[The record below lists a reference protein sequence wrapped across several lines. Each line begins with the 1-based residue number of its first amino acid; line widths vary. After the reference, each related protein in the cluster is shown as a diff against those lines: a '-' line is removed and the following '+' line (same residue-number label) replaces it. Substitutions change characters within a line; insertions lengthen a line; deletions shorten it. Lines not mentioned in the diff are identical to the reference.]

1 MSGRQDEFD
10 PSGVSGRQD
19 RFDLRGRVALV
30 TGAAGGVGRVTA
42 RRLAASGA
50 SVAVTDIDE
59 CGAVCLAREITADG
73 GRAIGLRLDVTH
85 TESVAAGFAT
95 AGQQLGAPVDVLVN
109 NAIVA
114 CPVPPR
120 FHEAPQLLWDT
131 DLDVIVKG
139 AVRCAQAALPAM
151 MARGDGVIVNVVS
164 VNAFAFFGHPS
175 YSAAKAAIVSLTRS
189 LAVEYG
195 GHGIRVNAVSPGT
208 IRTPAWDE
216 QIAKNPATFEALKQW
231 YPLGRVGEPDD
242 VATSICFLAS
252 DSAGWI
258 TGSVLTVDGGLT
270 AGNAVMARSVEGS

>member
-1 MSGRQDEFD
+1 MT
-10 PSGVSGRQD
+10 GRQD
-19 RFDLRGRVALV
+19 RFDLSGRVALV
-30 TGAAGGVGRVTA
+30 TGAAGGVGRVTV

-50 SVAVTDIDE
+50 AVAVTDVE
-59 CGAVCLAREITADG
+59 EKGAQDLAAEITADG
-73 GRAIGLRLDVTH
+73 GRAIGLRLDVTSAD
-85 TESVAAGFAT
+85 SVSEGFAS
-95 AGQQLGAPVDVLVN
+95 AERQLGGPVDVLVN

-120 FHEAPQLLWDT
+120 FHEAPESLWDT

-139 AVRCAQAALPAM
+139 AVRCAQTALPAM

-164 VNAFAFFGHPS
+164 VNAVAFFGHPS

-195 GHGIRVNAVSPGT
+195 GYGIRANAVSPGT

-216 QIAKNPATFEALKQW
+216 QIAKNPATFDALKQW
-231 YPLGRVGEPDD
+231 YPLGRIGEPDD
-242 VATSICFLAS
+242 VAASICFLAS
-252 DSAGWI
+252 DSAAWI
-258 TGSVLTVDGGLT
+258 SGSVLTVDGALT

>member
-1 MSGRQDEFD
+1 M
-10 PSGVSGRQD
+10 SGRQD
-19 RFDLRGRVALV
+19 RFDLSGRVALV

-50 SVAVTDIDE
+50 AVAVTDVDE
-59 CGAVCLAREITADG
+59 SSAVDLAREIAAGG
-73 GRAIGLRLDVTH
+73 GRALGLRLDVTSA
-85 TESVAAGFAT
+85 ESVSAGFA
-95 AGQQLGAPVDVLVN
+95 AAARELGGPVDVLVN

-120 FHEAPQLLWDT
+120 FHEAPERLWDT

-139 AVRCAQAALPAM
+139 AVRCVQASLTEM

-195 GHGIRVNAVSPGT
+195 GHGIRVNAISPGT

-216 QIAKNPATFEALKQW
+216 QIAKNPATFDALKQW
-231 YPLGRVGEPDD
+231 YPLGRVGEPED

-252 DSAGWI
+252 DSAAWI

-270 AGNAVMARSVEGS
+270 AGNALMARSVEGN